1 MDNNNLYDR
10 VQDKIQDKVQ
20 DVKDTAKDVKNTVK
34 EKKDEIVDKF
44 SGSGNHSQQNNWKQ
58 DTQHDKQNDWNQN
71 KPYDK
76 DNQDR
81 RPIRQPI
88 GFAELQQTDR
98 QINVADIISGNAV

>member
-71 KPYDK
+71 IPYDK
-76 DNQDR
+76 DNHEKNTSKTAGQYGN
-81 RPIRQPI
+81 Q
-88 GFAELQQTDR
+88 
-98 QINVADIISGNAV
+98 SGAQNFNKPPDNETSRT

>member
-1 MDNNNLYDR
+1 M
-10 VQDKIQDKVQ
+10 Q

-76 DNQDR
+76 DNHEKNTSKTAGQYGNQSGSQNFNK
-81 RPIRQPI
+81 P
-88 GFAELQQTDR
+88 TDK
-98 QINVADIISGNAV
+98 

>member
-1 MDNNNLYDR
+1 MSLPCQLCKETKAGGLPGPKHLR
-10 VQDKIQDKVQ
+10 QLGLQSKIFFFSRI
-20 DVKDTAKDVKNTVK
+20 K

-76 DNQDR
+76 DNHEKNTSKTAGQYGNQSGSQNFNK
-81 RPIRQPI
+81 P
-88 GFAELQQTDR
+88 TDK
-98 QINVADIISGNAV
+98 